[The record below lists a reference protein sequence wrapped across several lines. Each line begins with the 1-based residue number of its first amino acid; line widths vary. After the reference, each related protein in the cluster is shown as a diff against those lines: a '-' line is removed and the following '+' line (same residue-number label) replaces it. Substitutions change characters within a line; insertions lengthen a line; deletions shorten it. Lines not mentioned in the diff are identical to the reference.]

1 MPATCFRGLPR
12 SAGVVAAALAC
23 ELAAALR
30 AWFALRALSVV
41 RSELC
46 APEGYECMHRRA
58 ARRLAPVL
66 ALLRCS
72 SPGCLLVSYMPLAR
86 LECSR
91 KRKAGLDGS
100 KSSQVVHSDP
110 TIQCHNR
117 SASMAPVKMS
127 AGSETS

>member
-58 ARRLAPVL
+58 ARRLAPVSL
-66 ALLRCS
+66 CA
-72 SPGCLLVSYMPLAR
+72 AR
-86 LECSR
+86 ARQAC
-91 KRKAGLDGS
+91 
-100 KSSQVVHSDP
+100 
-110 TIQCHNR
+110 
-117 SASMAPVKMS
+117 
-127 AGSETS
+127 